1 MADPDARK
9 ALPLL
14 SVSSF
19 NIEQWKHSLTEGQW
33 NGRSVTAAPLLNRS
47 SEFNY
52 EIMYSNSSQQS
63 TQSETTASIVAIC
76 IVSALASVLTVGGNV
91 MVIVS
96 FVINRSLRTV
106 NNYLLLSLAAADL
119 LIGLVS
125 MNLFTVFI
133 VSGSWNLGAV
143 LCDLWLAL
151 DYVASNASVMNLLII
166 CLDRYYSVTKP
177 VEYRNRR
184 TPKRFITA
192 IVGAWSIS
200 FILWAPWVLFWQFIV
215 NERTVPHD
223 NCYVQFIKDSKP
235 MAVITALAAFYLPAT
250 VMCVLYWKVYLGI
263 KNRRKKLLRMKEIKV
278 AKDNSIIS
286 GSEEEHPSN
295 SSESHLKTN
304 LKKDEKM
311 KLNGKGITGRV
322 RGFFQRKRDI
332 LVPNENNF
340 LLGEKRLVSKTATPK
355 IDDQTSVAKPQNGTQ
370 ALPVM
375 EVPAVNLDEGVG
387 EEMNA
392 NKINECRKI
401 ASSQVKTLASEIYK
415 NENAALDLPP
425 VEPQPVEEE
434 NVFNDSVFVSPA
446 DPPTP
451 SDESPTHVLKN
462 YDADGEVP
470 EPCVRM
476 ASPNDVTGA
485 RQMLVAVIR
494 QRHGYIEEKVEAKN
508 TINNMEDNS
517 SDFESFD
524 CTNGNLII
532 ENNAK
537 SPKRHSFKSYKGK
550 TKRRRLP
557 SLPAQPTT
565 ITPQTKKF
573 VAPTD
578 NGSPK
583 IPVMDKKGTDEAEMK
598 IEKTEDQED
607 QGCEGEL
614 EKKDSQSID
623 VLLGPPI
630 SRSEQFSTSAITK
643 SYQSFVQSPSKENGA
658 KQDLAETSSRSRT
671 NSGKVMF
678 IRRQIKEK
686 KSSDT
691 ESAADAGGVIKV
703 TERLKLQ
710 VVKKK
715 LQSLNKET
723 KAARLLASILAAF
736 ILLWLPYNIMALIE
750 AFCPLS
756 EKCIPDL
763 AWSFGYWSCYLNST
777 LNPVCYA
784 MCNKN
789 FQQTFKFLLSL
800 KWIHP
805 DHRRFRPQMV

>member
-1 MADPDARK
+1 
-9 ALPLL
+9 
-14 SVSSF
+14 
-19 NIEQWKHSLTEGQW
+19 
-33 NGRSVTAAPLLNRS
+33 
-47 SEFNY
+47 
-52 EIMYSNSSQQS
+52 MYSNSSQQQS
-63 TQSETTASIVAIC
+63 SQSEATASIVAIC

-192 IVGAWSIS
+192 IIGAWSVS
-200 FILWAPWVLFWQFIV
+200 FILWAPWVIFWQFIV
-215 NERTVPHD
+215 NERTVPND

-263 KNRRKKLLRMKEIKV
+263 KNRRKAETSGLAGDAGSADLALRINK
-278 AKDNSIIS
+278 
-286 GSEEEHPSN
+286 
-295 SSESHLKTN
+295 
-304 LKKDEKM
+304 
-311 KLNGKGITGRV
+311 
-322 RGFFQRKRDI
+322 
-332 LVPNENNF
+332 
-340 LLGEKRLVSKTATPK
+340 LGEKRLVSKTATTK

-375 EVPAVNLDEGVG
+375 EVPAVNLDEGNG
-387 EEMNA
+387 EEISA
-392 NKINECRKI
+392 NKIN
-401 ASSQVKTLASEIYK
+401 
-415 NENAALDLPP
+415 
-425 VEPQPVEEE
+425 
-434 NVFNDSVFVSPA
+434 
-446 DPPTP
+446 
-451 SDESPTHVLKN
+451 N
-462 YDADGEVP
+462 YDAGGEVP
-470 EPCVRM
+470 EPSVRM
-476 ASPNDVTGA
+476 TSPSDVTGA

-508 TINNMEDNS
+508 AIDNMEDDS
-517 SDFESFD
+517 SDFETFD

-573 VAPTD
+573 VAPIN

-583 IPVMDKKGTDEAEMK
+583 IPIVDK
-598 IEKTEDQED
+598 
-607 QGCEGEL
+607 
-614 EKKDSQSID
+614 
-623 VLLGPPI
+623 
-630 SRSEQFSTSAITK
+630 
-643 SYQSFVQSPSKENGA
+643 N
-658 KQDLAETSSRSRT
+658 ETLRT
-671 NSGKVMF
+671 R
-678 IRRQIKEK
+678 I
-686 KSSDT
+686 
-691 ESAADAGGVIKV
+691 

-789 FQQTFKFLLSL
+789 FQETFKFLL
-800 KWIHP
+800 
-805 DHRRFRPQMV
+805 